1 MKTTLV
7 YLFLDLLL
15 LISFRLLSRDSLLFF
30 KLCSK
35 ASICAISEW
44 HSRQKHARFRPMSSI
59 RAVSRQ
65 KWVVTI
71 SPRLR
76 PLMAEISVTVL
87 ELDLALWPHRT
98 HSDVGAIVSRN
109 QTPKK
114 GWHVSLELKASLST
128 PSLMVPQ
135 FFIKGNFSNTP
146 IFQKIINAIVPWQ
159 IKL

>member
-1 MKTTLV
+1 
-7 YLFLDLLL
+7 
-15 LISFRLLSRDSLLFF
+15 
-30 KLCSK
+30 
-35 ASICAISEW
+35 
-44 HSRQKHARFRPMSSI
+44 MSSI

-114 GWHVSLELKASLST
+114 G
-128 PSLMVPQ
+128 
-135 FFIKGNFSNTP
+135 
-146 IFQKIINAIVPWQ
+146 
-159 IKL
+159 